1 MLISNTS
8 MNKRIHFI
16 GLGGAGCTALE
27 HIYQQGIQAKYTCI
41 SYPER
46 PELPPD
52 IHFIK
57 YARLSKWHL
66 FEVGNLFKENCR
78 YILLAGLGGNTG
90 SYLVEELTPFLWV
103 RNKEFLVLCSSP
115 FSFEGAQRRIIAEK
129 VKTKFQSMD
138 NFICFD
144 LEDMRQIWGNIT
156 LKGAFDHANKEFYKH
171 FLVQD
176 CCVN

>member
-1 MLISNTS
+1 MIPQ
-8 MNKRIHFI
+8 IHFI
-16 GLGGAGCTALE
+16 GLGGAGCNALE
-27 HIYQQGIQAKYTCI
+27 HIYRQGIHANYTCI

-52 IHFIK
+52 VYFIK

-78 YILLAGLGGNTG
+78 YVLLAGLGGNTG
-90 SYLVEELTPFLWV
+90 SYLIEELLPILWV
-103 RNKEFLVLCSSP
+103 RYKEFLVLCSSP
-115 FSFEGAQRRIIAEK
+115 FSFEGAQRRIIAER

-144 LEDMRQIWGNIT
+144 LEEMRQIWGNIS
-156 LKGAFDHANKEFYKH
+156 LKAAFDKADNEFYNH
-171 FLVQD
+171 FLTRD
-176 CCVN
+176 FSLN